1 MQQVFQIQLGDLHVS
16 CFWLAGHFC
25 VQPQQQLG
33 KIKRPIKKLCLSQ
46 GTCTLWDD
54 GPRPKH
60 QVFGLFSSPELVDG
74 TSVSFTRGLF
84 KWHISLQKCQ
94 KIHPLFFF
102 FFSLLIL
109 TELKTLYELS
119 MHFFSCFPSSLH
131 FTLLGPLSAV
141 LQQPGRGRL
150 PHCDAQHCPELGS
163 DREENWEKNDVKSWW
178 LRMDSGMR
186 IAGRERLLLKQQV
199 WKNANYRSH
208 SKKHQV

>member
-1 MQQVFQIQLGDLHVS
+1 MSHVFGQQVTFVFSHNNNQEKLRDPLKNCVYLREHVLCGMMDLDLNTRFLV
-16 CFWLAGHFC
+16 CFLLLSLWMELQS
-25 VQPQQQLG
+25 V
-33 KIKRPIKKLCLSQ
+33 SQ
-46 GTCTLWDD
+46 GD
-54 GPRPKH
+54 
-60 QVFGLFSSPELVDG
+60 FSSG
-74 TSVSFTRGLF
+74 IFHSRSVKKST
-84 KWHISLQKCQ
+84 H
-94 KIHPLFFF
+94 FFF

-131 FTLLGPLSAV
+131 FTLRGPLSAV

-150 PHCDAQHCPELGS
+150 PHCDAQRCPELGS
-163 DREENWEKNDVKSWW
+163 DREENWEKNDVKSCW